1 MKTYRKKRFF
11 GINGE
16 SVEVKDAAFLECE
29 FIGCAAV
36 LVAKGGKRNTFR
48 SLTVSGGRAHNCL
61 LEDAI
66 VEDCIIDSLDIGELF
81 RTWGT
86 VYRHVVLRGP
96 IRGWFSA
103 INVPY
108 DYRTPAVRER
118 VVRANADYY
127 GSVDWALDIRDAE
140 FEGADIE
147 GIPAHLLRL
156 DPETQAVAKRAR
168 LEADEGWR
176 KCVKGTVVEEVIST
190 FLRRQDDPA
199 ILVAPKFGSEA
210 KEYLRA
216 LKALRRAGYVEE

>member
-36 LVAKGGKRNTFR
+36 LAAKGGKRNTFR
-48 SLTVSGGRAHNCL
+48 SLTVSGGRAHNCSVK
-61 LEDAI
+61 EAI
-66 VEDCIIDSLDIGELF
+66 VEDCIIDSLDVGELF

-96 IRGWFSA
+96 IRGWFSS

-108 DYRTPAVRER
+108 DYEIPAVRER

-140 FEGADIE
+140 FEGVDIE

-156 DPETQAVAKRAR
+156 DPETQSIVKRAR
-168 LEADEGWR
+168 LVADEGWK
-176 KCVKGTVVEEVIST
+176 KCVKGTLLEVGIPN
-190 FLRRQDDPA
+190 FLKRQDDPFL
-199 ILVAPKFGSEA
+199 LVAPKLAPEA

-216 LKALRRAGYVEE
+216 LKALRRAGFVEE